1 MLKYMR
7 IPSTA
12 GTRDPERS
20 RFFHNLSAFVSDTG
34 PAHAPKRLAGSR
46 AADSITAPSG
56 TLGSR
61 ATDRLDHGRPL
72 SQPCA
77 PAVGKA

>member
-20 RFFHNLSAFVSDTG
+20 RFFHNLLAAPVVKVLVTIGYDTPPQNG
-34 PAHAPKRLAGSR
+34 GNK
-46 AADSITAPSG
+46 
-56 TLGSR
+56 
-61 ATDRLDHGRPL
+61 
-72 SQPCA
+72 
-77 PAVGKA
+77 K

>member
-20 RFFHNLSAFVSDTG
+20 RFFHKL
-34 PAHAPKRLAGSR
+34 
-46 AADSITAPSG
+46 
-56 TLGSR
+56 
-61 ATDRLDHGRPL
+61 
-72 SQPCA
+72 
-77 PAVGKA
+77 